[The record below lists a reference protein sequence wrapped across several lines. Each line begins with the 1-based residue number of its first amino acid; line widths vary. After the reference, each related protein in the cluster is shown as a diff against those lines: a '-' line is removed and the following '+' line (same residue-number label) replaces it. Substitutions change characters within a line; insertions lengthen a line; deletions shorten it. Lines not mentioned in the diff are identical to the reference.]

1 MLRIRDPQHLITQ
14 GAMELLQNLE
24 PHLPISLAEIYGRL
38 QAGLL
43 PSQAGDDLGRLLA
56 AYWRPLFEELQSSAS
71 DWQNRAE
78 SYRLAWEACRNYPIN
93 QHLAD
98 AKAQVEV
105 LNDQLQEQERQLAA
119 QTQHQRYLKREN
131 ERLSTLL
138 DDQQAIIAEQ
148 QLQLAQMDE
157 SSFDL

>member
-1 MLRIRDPQHLITQ
+1 
-14 GAMELLQNLE
+14 MELLQSME

-43 PSQAGDDLGRLLA
+43 PSQAGADLGRVLKT
-56 AYWRPLFEELQSSAS
+56 YWRPLFEELQRSAS
-71 DWQNRAE
+71 DWKNRAE
-78 SYRLAWEACRNYPIN
+78 NYRLAWEACRNHPVN
-93 QHLAD
+93 DHLAD
-98 AKAQVEV
+98 AKTQVEI

-119 QTQHQRYLKREN
+119 QTQHQRYLEREN

-138 DDQQAIIAEQ
+138 EDQQAIIAEQ

>member
-1 MLRIRDPQHLITQ
+1 MPRVRDPQRLITQ
-14 GAMELLQNLE
+14 GAIELLQSLE
-24 PHLPISLAEIYGRL
+24 PHLPISLTEIYGRL

-43 PSQAGDDLGRLLA
+43 PAQAGADLGRLLV
-56 AYWRPLFEELQSSAS
+56 AYWRPLIEELQRTTN
-71 DWQNRAE
+71 DWQTRAD
-78 SYRLAWEACRNYPIN
+78 SYRLAWEACRNYPLN
-93 QHLAD
+93 QHLAE
-98 AKAQVEV
+98 AKEQVEA
-105 LNDQLQEQERQLAA
+105 LNDQLQEHERQLAA
-119 QTQHQRYLKREN
+119 QTQRQRYLEQKN